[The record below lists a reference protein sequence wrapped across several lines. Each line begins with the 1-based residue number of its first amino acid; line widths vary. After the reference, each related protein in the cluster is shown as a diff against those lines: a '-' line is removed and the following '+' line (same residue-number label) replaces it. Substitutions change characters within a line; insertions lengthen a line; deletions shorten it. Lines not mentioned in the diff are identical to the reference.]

1 MTDLDQ
7 ELERRGLAFARYA
20 DDCNIYVSSKAA
32 GERVMGSVKDFL
44 ERRLRLKVN
53 EAKSAVAR
61 PWERKFLG
69 YSVTAQRETRLRI
82 AVPSLGRLT
91 ARVKALMRPGKG
103 CSLSRTIERLNPL
116 LRGWIN
122 YFRLTQSR
130 RPLEE
135 LDAWVRRHLRR
146 LLWKQWKRPQ
156 TRAVV
161 ERRGAA
167 YGASSATEVLH
178 THGAGQPG
186 GHPPGSPA
194 CHMNRRMR
202 NRTYGSVRGRPE

>member
-1 MTDLDQ
+1 M
-7 ELERRGLAFARYA
+7 AFARYA

-156 TRAVV
+156 TRARQMRKLGLQPEHAWRSSVNG
-161 ERRGAA
+161 RGPWWNA
-167 YGASSATEVLH
+167 GARHMVRAVPPKYFTRMGLVSLVD
-178 THGAGQPG
+178 THLALQ
-186 GHPPGSPA
+186 
-194 CHMNRRMR
+194 RV
-202 NRTYGSVRGRPE
+202 T